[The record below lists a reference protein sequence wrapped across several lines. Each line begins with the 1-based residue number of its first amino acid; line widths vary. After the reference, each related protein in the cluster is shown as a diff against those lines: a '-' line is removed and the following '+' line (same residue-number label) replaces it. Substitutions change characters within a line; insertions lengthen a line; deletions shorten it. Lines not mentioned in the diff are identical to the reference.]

1 MKFNNFSKITS
12 NILGSRLTGFLRDV
26 LFANYLGANILS
38 DAFLFA
44 YRLPNLFRRIFAE
57 GAVNSVLIPMFI
69 KQKKENEHKAVE
81 FFWSIF
87 LIFLLLTSILSIF
100 IFIFKF
106 DVISVLAPGF
116 TDNKNQFIFAG
127 QLLTITFPFLIF
139 VTLSAILSSILNIN
153 GKFFLPSFLSVILNT
168 CMILA
173 IFLFKSNAHFALA
186 WSLIVAGAIQLSLL
200 FINLKSLNLI
210 WKFSINGIISNVH
223 NLKIFLKRLSFS
235 VFGSGIVQLNI
246 FISMIFATLVG
257 EGTISHLYYAD
268 RIIDLP
274 FALVAVAISIT
285 LLPYLSK
292 NILNEEKNVN
302 AFNQTIIFCLIF
314 SIPSVFGLYYL
325 SHDIVNVL
333 FGRGEFLPSDVLITS
348 DILIVYS
355 LSLPGYMFAKICNQ
369 IFFSNER
376 VELPVFASIPTFLLN
391 LILCFFLYQSLGAVG
406 LAIAS
411 TTSVWL
417 NVVIQII
424 FLKKFF
430 FSFYQK
436 IKIIDY
442 IKIVKILFCS
452 SLMLIVIF
460 IIENFFSINLIIDLF
475 LKIFFG
481 VLVYFLTLKFLN
493 LDEIKLI
500 YKSKK
505 FN

>member
-1 MKFNNFSKITS
+1 MKFNNFIKITS

-44 YRLPNLFRRIFAE
+44 YRLPNFFRRIFAE
-57 GAVNSVLIPMFI
+57 GAVNSVFIPMFI

-348 DILIVYS
+348 DILIIYS

-376 VELPVFASIPTFLLN
+376 VELPVFASVPTFLLN
-391 LILCFFLYQSLGAVG
+391 LILCFFLYQSLGAIG

-417 NVVIQII
+417 NVAIQII

-442 IKIVKILFCS
+442 TKIVKILFCS
-452 SLMLIVIF
+452 TLMLIVIF
-460 IIENFFSINLIIDLF
+460 LIEYFLSINLIIDLF

>member
-44 YRLPNLFRRIFAE
+44 YRLPNFFRRIFAE
-57 GAVNSVLIPMFI
+57 GAVNSVFIPMFI

-106 DVISVLAPGF
+106 DVIGVLAPGF
-116 TDNKNQFIFAG
+116 TENKNQFIFAG

-223 NLKIFLKRLSFS
+223 NLKTFLKRLSFS

-314 SIPSVFGLYYL
+314 SIPGVFGLYYL

-391 LILCFFLYQSLGAVG
+391 LILCFFLYQSLGAIG

-417 NVVIQII
+417 NVAIQII

-442 IKIVKILFCS
+442 AKIVKILFCS
-452 SLMLIVIF
+452 TLMLIVIF
-460 IIENFFSINLIIDLF
+460 LIEYFLSINLIIDLF

>member
-12 NILGSRLTGFLRDV
+12 NILGSRLTGFFRDV
-26 LFANYLGANILS
+26 LFANYLGANIFS

-57 GAVNSVLIPMFI
+57 GAVNSVLIPMLI
-69 KQKKENEHKAVE
+69 NQKKENEEKAIE

-87 LIFLLLTSILSIF
+87 LIFLLLTSVLSIF

-106 DVISVLAPGF
+106 DIISVLAPGF
-116 TDNKNQFIFAG
+116 IDNKNQFIFAG

-153 GKFFLPSFLSVILNT
+153 GKFFLPSFLSVILNI
-168 CMILA
+168 CMILTL
-173 IFLFKSNAHFALA
+173 FVFKSEAHFALA
-186 WSLIVAGAIQLSLL
+186 WSLIIAGIIQLLLL
-200 FINLKSLNLI
+200 FINLRSLNLI
-210 WKFSINGIISNVH
+210 WKLSINGIISNIN
-223 NLKIFLKRLSFS
+223 NLKIFLKRFSFS
-235 VFGSGIVQLNI
+235 ILGSGVVQLNI
-246 FISMIFATLVG
+246 FISMIFASLVG
-257 EGTISHLYYAD
+257 EGAISHLYYAD

-292 NILNEEKNVN
+292 NTEDLEKYVK

-325 SHDIVNVL
+325 SQDIVNVL

-348 DILIVYS
+348 KILIVYA

-369 IFFSNER
+369 VFFSNER
-376 VELPVFASIPTFLLN
+376 VDLPVIASIPTFLLN
-391 LILCFFLYQSLGAVG
+391 LILCFFLYQSLGVIG

-417 NVVIQII
+417 NVSIQIF
-424 FLKKFF
+424 FLKKFL
-430 FSFYQK
+430 FSFYK
-436 IKIIDY
+436 KIKLFDLIKIIKIFLCSLIMFLAILFVDY
-442 IKIVKILFCS
+442 LFSFSLIFDLFIKI
-452 SLMLIVIF
+452 LI
-460 IIENFFSINLIIDLF
+460 
-475 LKIFFG
+475 G
-481 VLVYFLTLKFLN
+481 VLIYFISLKL
-493 LDEIKLI
+493 LRIDEIKLI
-500 YKSKK
+500 YKSNK

>member
-44 YRLPNLFRRIFAE
+44 YRLPNFFRRIFAE
-57 GAVNSVLIPMFI
+57 GAVNSVFIPMFI

-106 DVISVLAPGF
+106 DVIGVLAPGF
-116 TDNKNQFIFAG
+116 TENKNQFIFAG

-223 NLKIFLKRLSFS
+223 NLKTFLKRLSFS

-314 SIPSVFGLYYL
+314 SIPGVFGLYYL

-376 VELPVFASIPTFLLN
+376 VELPVFASVPTFLLN
-391 LILCFFLYQSLGAVG
+391 LILCFFLYQSLGAIG

-442 IKIVKILFCS
+442 TKIVKILFCS
-452 SLMLIVIF
+452 TLMLIVIF
-460 IIENFFSINLIIDLF
+460 LIEYFLSINLIIDLF

>member
-1 MKFNNFSKITS
+1 MKFNNFIKITS

-57 GAVNSVLIPMFI
+57 GAVNSVFIPMFI

-106 DVISVLAPGF
+106 DVIGVLAPGF
-116 TDNKNQFIFAG
+116 TENKNQFIFAG

-348 DILIVYS
+348 DILIIYS

-376 VELPVFASIPTFLLN
+376 VELPVFASVPTFLLN
-391 LILCFFLYQSLGAVG
+391 LILCFFLYQSLGAIG

-417 NVVIQII
+417 NVAIQII

-442 IKIVKILFCS
+442 AKIVKILFCS
-452 SLMLIVIF
+452 TLMLIVIF
-460 IIENFFSINLIIDLF
+460 LIEYFLSINLIIDLF

>member
-1 MKFNNFSKITS
+1 MKFNNFIKITS

-325 SHDIVNVL
+325 SHDIVNIL

-348 DILIVYS
+348 DILIIYS

-391 LILCFFLYQSLGAVG
+391 LILCFFLYQSFGAVG

-417 NVVIQII
+417 NVAIQII

-442 IKIVKILFCS
+442 TKIVKILFCS
-452 SLMLIVIF
+452 TLMLIVIF
-460 IIENFFSINLIIDLF
+460 LIEYFLSINLIIDLF

>member
-223 NLKIFLKRLSFS
+223 NLKTFLKRLSFS

-391 LILCFFLYQSLGAVG
+391 LILCFFLYQSLGAIG

-417 NVVIQII
+417 NVAIQII

-442 IKIVKILFCS
+442 AKIVKILFCS
-452 SLMLIVIF
+452 TLMLIFIF
-460 IIENFFSINLIIDLF
+460 LIEYFLSINLIIDLF

>member
-12 NILGSRLTGFLRDV
+12 NILGSRLTGFFRDV
-26 LFANYLGANILS
+26 LFANYIGANMLS

-69 KQKKENEHKAVE
+69 NQQKENEHRAVE
-81 FFWSIF
+81 FFWSVF

-106 DVISVLAPGF
+106 DVVSVLAPGF
-116 TDNKNQFIFAG
+116 IDNKDQFIFAG
-127 QLLTITFPFLIF
+127 QLLKITFPFLIF

-173 IFLFKSNAHFALA
+173 IFLFKSNAHFAIA
-186 WSLIVAGAIQLSLL
+186 WSLIVSGAIQLSLL

-210 WKFSINGIISNVH
+210 WKLSINGIISNIQ
-223 NLKIFLKRLSFS
+223 NLKIFLKRFSLS

-246 FISMIFATLVG
+246 FISMIFASLVG

-274 FALVAVAISIT
+274 FALIAVAISIT

-292 NILNEEKNVN
+292 NILNEEKNAD

-314 SIPSVFGLYYL
+314 SIPSVVGLYYL
-325 SHDIVNVL
+325 SFDIVNIL
-333 FGRGEFLPSDVLITS
+333 FGRGEFLSSDVLVTS
-348 DILIVYS
+348 NILIVYY

-369 IFFSNER
+369 VFFSNER
-376 VELPVFASIPTFLLN
+376 VDLPVFASIPTFLLN
-391 LILCFFLYQSLGAVG
+391 LILCFFLYQSMGAIG

-411 TTSVWL
+411 TISVWL

-424 FLKKFF
+424 FIKKFF
-430 FSFYQK
+430 FPFYQK
-436 IKIIDY
+436 INIIDY
-442 IKIVKILFCS
+442 VKLIKISFCS
-452 SLMLIVIF
+452 FLMLVTIIF
-460 IIENFFSINLIIDLF
+460 IENFFTINLIFDLF
-475 LKIFFG
+475 IKIFFG
-481 VLVYFLTLKFLN
+481 VLVYFLSLKL
-493 LDEIKLI
+493 LRIDEIKLI

>member
-12 NILGSRLTGFLRDV
+12 NILGSRLTGFFRDV
-26 LFANYLGANILS
+26 LFANYLGANMLS

-69 KQKKENEHKAVE
+69 NQQKENEHRAVE
-81 FFWSIF
+81 FFWSVF

-106 DVISVLAPGF
+106 DVVSVLAPGF
-116 TDNKNQFIFAG
+116 IDNKDQFIFAG

-173 IFLFKSNAHFALA
+173 IFLFKSNAHFAIA

-210 WKFSINGIISNVH
+210 WKLSINGIISNIQ
-223 NLKIFLKRLSFS
+223 NLKIFLKRFSLS

-246 FISMIFATLVG
+246 FISMIFASLVG

-274 FALVAVAISIT
+274 FALIAVAISIT

-292 NILNEEKNVN
+292 NILNEEKNAD

-314 SIPSVFGLYYL
+314 SIPSVVGLYYL
-325 SHDIVNVL
+325 SFDIVNIL
-333 FGRGEFLPSDVLITS
+333 FGRGEFLSSDVLVTS
-348 DILIVYS
+348 NILIVYS

-369 IFFSNER
+369 VFFSNER
-376 VELPVFASIPTFLLN
+376 VDLPVFASIPTFLLN
-391 LILCFFLYQSLGAVG
+391 LILCFFFYQSLGAIG

-411 TTSVWL
+411 TISVWL

-424 FLKKFF
+424 FIKKFF

-436 IKIIDY
+436 INIIDY
-442 IKIVKILFCS
+442 VKLIKILFCS
-452 SLMLIVIF
+452 FLMLVTIIF
-460 IIENFFSINLIIDLF
+460 IENFFTINLIFDLF
-475 LKIFFG
+475 IKIFFG
-481 VLVYFLTLKFLN
+481 ILVYFLSLKL
-493 LDEIKLI
+493 LRIDEIKLI

>member
-44 YRLPNLFRRIFAE
+44 YRLPNFFRRIFAE
-57 GAVNSVLIPMFI
+57 GAVNSVFIPMFI

-106 DVISVLAPGF
+106 DVIGVLAPGF
-116 TDNKNQFIFAG
+116 TENKNQFIFAG

-223 NLKIFLKRLSFS
+223 NLKTFLKRLSFS

-391 LILCFFLYQSLGAVG
+391 LILCFFLYQSLGAIG

-417 NVVIQII
+417 NVAIQII

-442 IKIVKILFCS
+442 AKIVKILFCS
-452 SLMLIVIF
+452 TLMLIVIF
-460 IIENFFSINLIIDLF
+460 LIEYFLSINLIIDLF

>member
-12 NILGSRLTGFLRDV
+12 NILGSRLTGFFRDV
-26 LFANYLGANILS
+26 LFANYLGANMLS

-69 KQKKENEHKAVE
+69 NQQKENEHRAVE
-81 FFWSIF
+81 FFWSVF

-106 DVISVLAPGF
+106 DVVSVLAPGF
-116 TDNKNQFIFAG
+116 IDNKDQFIFAG

-173 IFLFKSNAHFALA
+173 IFLFKSDAHFALA
-186 WSLIVAGAIQLSLL
+186 WSLIVAGVIQLSLL
-200 FINLKSLNLI
+200 FINLRSLNLI
-210 WKFSINGIISNVH
+210 WKLSINGIISNIQ
-223 NLKIFLKRLSFS
+223 NLKIFLKRFSFS

-246 FISMIFATLVG
+246 FISMIFASLVG

-274 FALVAVAISIT
+274 FALIAVAISIT

-292 NILNEEKNVN
+292 NILNEEKNAD

-314 SIPSVFGLYYL
+314 SIPSVVGLYYL
-325 SHDIVNVL
+325 SFDIVNIL
-333 FGRGEFLPSDVLITS
+333 FGRGEFLSSDVLVTS
-348 DILIVYS
+348 NILIVYS

-369 IFFSNER
+369 VFFSNER
-376 VELPVFASIPTFLLN
+376 VDLPVFASIPTFLLN
-391 LILCFFLYQSLGAVG
+391 LILCFFLYQSLGAIG

-411 TTSVWL
+411 TISVWL

-424 FLKKFF
+424 FIKKFF

-436 IKIIDY
+436 INIIDY
-442 IKIVKILFCS
+442 VKLIKILFCS
-452 SLMLIVIF
+452 FLMLVTIIF
-460 IIENFFSINLIIDLF
+460 IENFFTINLIFDLF
-475 LKIFFG
+475 IKIFFG
-481 VLVYFLTLKFLN
+481 VLVYFLSLKL
-493 LDEIKLI
+493 LRIDEIKLI

>member
-1 MKFNNFSKITS
+1 MKFNNFIKITS

-302 AFNQTIIFCLIF
+302 AFNQTITFCLIF
-314 SIPSVFGLYYL
+314 SIPGVFGLYYL

-391 LILCFFLYQSLGAVG
+391 LILCFFLYQSLGAIG

-417 NVVIQII
+417 NVAIQII

-442 IKIVKILFCS
+442 AKIVKILFCS
-452 SLMLIVIF
+452 TLMLIFIF
-460 IIENFFSINLIIDLF
+460 LIEYFLSINLIIDLF

>member
-1 MKFNNFSKITS
+1 
-12 NILGSRLTGFLRDV
+12 
-26 LFANYLGANILS
+26 
-38 DAFLFA
+38 
-44 YRLPNLFRRIFAE
+44 
-57 GAVNSVLIPMFI
+57 
-69 KQKKENEHKAVE
+69 
-81 FFWSIF
+81 
-87 LIFLLLTSILSIF
+87 
-100 IFIFKF
+100 
-106 DVISVLAPGF
+106 
-116 TDNKNQFIFAG
+116 
-127 QLLTITFPFLIF
+127 
-139 VTLSAILSSILNIN
+139 
-153 GKFFLPSFLSVILNT
+153 
-168 CMILA
+168 
-173 IFLFKSNAHFALA
+173 
-186 WSLIVAGAIQLSLL
+186 
-200 FINLKSLNLI
+200 LKSLNLI

-376 VELPVFASIPTFLLN
+376 VELPVFASVPTFLLN
-391 LILCFFLYQSLGAVG
+391 LILCFFLYQSLGAIG

-417 NVVIQII
+417 NVAIQII

-442 IKIVKILFCS
+442 TKIVKILFCS
-452 SLMLIVIF
+452 TLMLIVIF
-460 IIENFFSINLIIDLF
+460 LIEYFLSINLIIDLF

>member
-325 SHDIVNVL
+325 SHDIVNIL

-391 LILCFFLYQSLGAVG
+391 LILCFFLYQSLGAIG

-417 NVVIQII
+417 NVAIQII

-442 IKIVKILFCS
+442 AKIVKILFCS
-452 SLMLIVIF
+452 TLMLIVIF
-460 IIENFFSINLIIDLF
+460 LIEYFLSINLIIDLF

-481 VLVYFLTLKFLN
+481 ALVYFLTLKFLN

>member
-12 NILGSRLTGFLRDV
+12 NILSSRLTGFFRDV
-26 LFANYLGANILS
+26 LFANYLGANVLS

-69 KQKKENEHKAVE
+69 NQKKENEDRAIE

-87 LIFLLLTSILSIF
+87 LIFLLVTSALSIF

-106 DVISVLAPGF
+106 DVISILAPGF
-116 TDNKNQFIFAG
+116 IDNKNQFIFAS
-127 QLLTITFPFLIF
+127 QLLPITFPFLIF

-153 GKFFLPSFLSVILNT
+153 GKFFLPSFLSVILNV

-173 IFLFKSNAHFALA
+173 LFLFKSDAHFALA
-186 WSLIVAGAIQLSLL
+186 WSLIIAGIIQLLLL
-200 FINLKSLNLI
+200 FINLRSLNLI
-210 WKFSINGIISNVH
+210 FKLSINGIISNIYY
-223 NLKIFLKRLSFS
+223 LKIFLKRLSYS

-246 FISMIFATLVG
+246 FISMIFASLVG
-257 EGTISHLYYAD
+257 EGTISYIYYAD

-274 FALVAVAISIT
+274 FALVAVAISVT

-292 NILNEEKNVN
+292 NILDEEKNVN

-314 SIPSVFGLYYL
+314 SIPSVFGLLYL

-333 FGRGEFLPSDVLITS
+333 FGRGEFQASDVLITS
-348 DILIVYS
+348 KILIVYS
-355 LSLPGYMFAKICNQ
+355 FSLPGYMFAKICNQ
-369 IFFSNER
+369 VFFSNER
-376 VELPVFASIPTFLLN
+376 VDLPVIASIPTFLLN
-391 LILCFFLYQSLGAVG
+391 LLLCYLLYQSLGAIG

-411 TTSVWL
+411 TLSVWL
-417 NVVIQII
+417 NVIIQIL
-424 FLKKFF
+424 FLKMYFLTFF
-430 FSFYQK
+430 KKIKLFDHVKIFKILFCTLIMFLTILFIEYLFSFSLFL
-436 IKIIDY
+436 DLF
-442 IKIVKILFCS
+442 VKILFG
-452 SLMLIVIF
+452 VI
-460 IIENFFSINLIIDLF
+460 
-475 LKIFFG
+475 
-481 VLVYFLTLKFLN
+481 VYFISLN
-493 LDEIKLI
+493 LLRLEEFKLV